1 MNLMSLTKE
10 QETGEINTHDSPAA
24 QDALQNGEVVI
35 LPSKEDTDGWYEN
48 SNYRIYIYIRT

>member
-1 MNLMSLTKE
+1 MSLTKE

-35 LPSKEDTDGWYEN
+35 LPSKEDTDG
-48 SNYRIYIYIRT
+48 